1 MWLKI
6 KEKETSVGALTS
18 SPQVID
24 PPSSSCQWIVSYLWK
39 LMGDFNSCWFWTFQ
53 ATYDCLYLC
62 LWLLIQIYSRTLCLS
77 DIYLVHTL
85 NLHSTTFVTQCKQM
99 NWLGHHGHIWLSKYK
114 TYVWS
119 NSATS
124 HSNWSGNILSLWCSS
139 VPLAIVSMHGR
150 VGLSRQQI
158 LVNAWLQ
165 MPTQT
170 NSYLLQSPTYC
181 CCISKY
187 LLN

>member
-1 MWLKI
+1 MIDK
-6 KEKETSVGALTS
+6 A
-18 SPQVID
+18 VILPKWFSHGGSFWQKD
-24 PPSSSCQWIVSYLWK
+24 SWIIQIL
-39 LMGDFNSCWFWTFQ
+39 FE
-53 ATYDCLYLC
+53 LC
-62 LWLLIQIYSRTLCLS
+62 LLWYLAQSTFFLDTLYIVL
-77 DIYLVHTL
+77 T
-85 NLHSTTFVTQCKQM
+85 TTFVTQCKQM

-150 VGLSRQQI
+150 AGLSRQQI

-170 NSYLLQSPTYC
+170 NSYILQSPTY